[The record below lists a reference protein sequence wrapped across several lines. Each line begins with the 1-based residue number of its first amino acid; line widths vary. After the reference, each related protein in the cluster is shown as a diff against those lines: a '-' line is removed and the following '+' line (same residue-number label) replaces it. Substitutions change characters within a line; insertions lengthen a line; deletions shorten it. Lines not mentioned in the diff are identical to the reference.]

1 MRGLRRVVLSV
12 VAVGAVF
19 AGVTG
24 TAGAGLL
31 STGSASSCDAA
42 SKPFAPWSDYANY
55 IPVPGGSFES
65 GAPAW
70 KLAGGASL
78 VAGNEPFY
86 VRSSRDK
93 RSLYLPAG
101 SSATSPTVCFDFGDW
116 HMRFF
121 ARNSGSG
128 SIKVDVLVPNAL
140 GLVSVL
146 DGGVVRADGT
156 WDPTPRVST
165 LLTNV
170 GGLLGVTKAVAFRL
184 RATSGASFRV
194 DDVYLDPF
202 KGS

>member
-1 MRGLRRVVLSV
+1 VIWVVL
-12 VAVGAVF
+12 AVTATLAF
-19 AGVTG
+19 AP
-24 TAGAGLL
+24 ASASAGLL
-31 STGSASSCDAA
+31 TTGSASSCDAA

-55 IPVPGGSFES
+55 IPVPGGSFEN
-65 GAPAW
+65 GTPAW
-70 KLAGGASL
+70 KLSGGASI

-86 VRSSRDK
+86 VRAAGDK

-101 SSATSPTVCFDFGDW
+101 SSATSPTVCFNFGDW

-128 SIKVDVLVPNAL
+128 SIRVDILVPSAL
-140 GLVSVL
+140 GLVSML
-146 DGGVVRADGT
+146 DGGAVNADGT

-170 GGLLGVTKAVAFRL
+170 GGLLNLTKAVAFRL
-184 RATSGASFRV
+184 RATKGASFRV